1 MKNIIATFMILTVTS
16 LGVSAVNAG
25 QIAVGVSG
33 SYATINATGTEAD
46 KDGATDLSAEGVTSL
61 REANATNR
69 TMIGS
74 VFAEYT
80 FDNGLAIG
88 VDHIPGS
95 ADVSDKSLSRT
106 DVTADAKEVQGQDD
120 GARTANA
127 EVENHMTYYVN
138 VPIHA
143 GTYALLGYVE
153 MDVNTTETNLATASY
168 GNTSVDGYKV
178 GAGYRGTM
186 GSNLYYKLEG
196 AHTEFD
202 TLNISNTETVKG
214 NKISADLDVTQMTFA
229 VGYAF

>member
-1 MKNIIATFMILTVTS
+1 MKKLIATFMILTITS

-25 QIAVGVSG
+25 QLSVGVSG
-33 SYATINATGTEAD
+33 SYAAINATGSEKDT
-46 KDGATDLSAEGVTSL
+46 DGATDLSAEGVTSL
-61 REANATNR
+61 RDATASNR
-69 TMIGS
+69 AVVGS
-74 VFAEYT
+74 VFVEYT

-95 ADVSDKSLSRT
+95 AEISDKNFSRT

-120 GARTANA
+120 GARTANG
-127 EVENHMTYYVN
+127 EVEYHYTYYVN

-153 MDVNTTETNLATASY
+153 MDVNTTETNLTTTSY
-168 GNTSVDGYKV
+168 GNTSVDGYKF
-178 GAGYRGTM
+178 GAGYKGTV

-202 TLNISNTETVKG
+202 TLSLTSTETVSS
-214 NKISADLDVTQMTFA
+214 NTISADLDVTQMTFA